1 MKQELKN
8 GLSADIHLVGR
19 SRDENHFF
27 VLALVDK
34 KQVGYCCFDIVGD
47 ECKIMRIAITNKD
60 FLSKGVGNA
69 MFKTMENFAYNN
81 GAKYVSGIFV
91 ARGYKDISEKTSKFY
106 TSQGFVP
113 EDDDSFC
120 EREELFKTIKSAHP
134 QFDAPVTYDQNL
146 YDKISKYNFHTNDI
160 FSTTEKDMSAVP
172 QFDL

>member
-19 SRDENHFF
+19 SRDEKHFF
-27 VLALVDK
+27 VLAVADK

-47 ECKIMRIAITNKD
+47 ECKILRIAVTNKD

-91 ARGYKDISEKTSKFY
+91 ARGYRDISEKTSKFY
-106 TSQGFVP
+106 ISQGFVP
-113 EDDDSFC
+113 EDDESFC
-120 EREELFKTIKSAHP
+120 EREELFKIIKSAHP

-146 YDKISKYNFHTNDI
+146 YDKISKYNFEENDI
-160 FSTTEKDMSAVP
+160 FSSQKSNTKCEP
-172 QFDL
+172 EIDL